1 MYKIGFDPNGQ
12 QEHSTDQTG
21 AVDDYPE
28 IPQSM
33 WVELL
38 ESFTNSLF
46 HFAMIYGFYASIR
59 DLITSMF

>member
-12 QEHSTDQTG
+12 QENSAEQTG
-21 AVDDYPE
+21 AIDDYPE
-28 IPQSM
+28 NSQPM
-33 WVELL
+33 WVDLL